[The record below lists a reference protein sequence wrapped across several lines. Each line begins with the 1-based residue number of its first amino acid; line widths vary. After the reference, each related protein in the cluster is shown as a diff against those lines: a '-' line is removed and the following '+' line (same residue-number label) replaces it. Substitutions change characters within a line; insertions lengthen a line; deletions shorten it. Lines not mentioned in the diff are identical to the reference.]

1 MASVLNPI
9 LYPDIWDKIFIGQ
22 VQSPGVCE
30 VKGFK
35 RPYKWDSKGGKGSQ
49 GATSTYV
56 ERPVSTGSVKFLLWE
71 EAHFDEWQTFQALL
85 EFDPTKKTVTAVDL
99 YHPTPAN
106 NNINAVVTDEIGDLV
121 HEGKGLY
128 SITVEFR
135 EYAPPP
141 KKNASGTPSGA
152 KSTQSGTTPGASPD
166 PIADAQQEE
175 IRKLMALGAQPEPRS
190 GL

>member
-9 LYPDIWDKIFIGQ
+9 LYPEIWDKIFIGQ

-30 VKGFK
+30 VKGFS
-35 RPYKWDSKGGKGSQ
+35 RAYKWDSKGGKGSQ

-56 ERPVSTGSVKFLLWE
+56 ERPVSTGTVRFQLWE
-71 EAHFDEWQTFQALL
+71 ESHFDEWERFQALL

-106 NNINAVVTDEIGDLV
+106 NNINAVVTDDIGDLTHV
-121 HEGKGLY
+121 GKGLY
-128 SITVEFR
+128 EITVTFR

-152 KSTQSGTTPGASPD
+152 KSTQGGTTPGAPPD
-166 PIADAQQEE
+166 PIADAQQKQ
-175 IRKLMALGAQPEPRS
+175 IADLLAQAGQPSPRS